1 VRGLF
6 GFPLEEGAG
15 QIVADYS
22 ESVDDPPRPPWWR
35 WLPAI
40 LGTAFIV
47 ISLWMLWSLAQALG
61 R

>member
-1 VRGLF
+1 M
-6 GFPLEEGAG
+6 GAG

-35 WLPAI
+35 WLPAT

-47 ISLWMLWSLAQALG
+47 FSLWMLWSLAQALG